1 MGGLSACMRSFTACF
16 LLLLS
21 TLVST
26 GDAQTNSQPAESSSP
41 QIGYKSATGADQKK
55 TLLLKDFH
63 PVSMLHA
70 PVHEIERAKY
80 YVIDV
85 HNHVNDAQGIDE
97 PMPPQRVVE
106 VMDKTNVK
114 TVVIL
119 TGMWGEKLQ
128 QVIDTMVKPY
138 PGRFMVFSQI
148 DWSKI
153 DDPNFSQEM
162 VAQLD
167 DAVSRGARGLK
178 VLKDLGL
185 GVKVKTGKLI
195 AVDDPRLDPIWEECG
210 RLGIPVSIHV
220 TDPEAFFHPIDNTN
234 ERYEELIE
242 HPDWSFYGSQFPS
255 KLSILQA
262 RDRAIAS
269 HPRTTFVALHM
280 ANWPENLDYV
290 AAELN
295 KHPNMM
301 VEFGARQAE
310 LGRQPR
316 RAREFFIKYQDRIMF
331 GTDNGME
338 EGMYRNHFRWLETA
352 DEYFDYWG
360 ILHRAAG
367 KFTAWNFRTQ
377 CSKRYITSTQS
388 VCFGNSTAQQNYRR
402 GLNETALLAD
412 TTFCCL
418 MEIDSYC
425 SRSNVPLHWMCEE
438 GEETGG
444 SIRTVENQGRRE

>member
-1 MGGLSACMRSFTACF
+1 MRSFTACF

-70 PVHEIERAKY
+70 PVHEIERAKF

-128 QVIDTMVKPY
+128 QVIDKMVKPY
-138 PGRFMVFSQI
+138 PGRFMVFTQI

-153 DDPNFSQEM
+153 DDPKFSEEM

-167 DAVSRGARGLK
+167 GAVSRGARGLK

-185 GVKVKTGKLI
+185 GVK
-195 AVDDPRLDPIWEECG
+195 D
-210 RLGIPVSIHV
+210 
-220 TDPEAFFHPIDNTN
+220 N

-290 AAELN
+290 AAELD

-331 GTDNGME
+331 GTDNGMD

-360 ILHRAAG
+360 YPA
-367 KFTAWNFRTQ
+367 
-377 CSKRYITSTQS
+377 
-388 VCFGNSTAQQNYRR
+388 
-402 GLNETALLAD
+402 
-412 TTFCCL
+412 
-418 MEIDSYC
+418 
-425 SRSNVPLHWMCEE
+425 
-438 GEETGG
+438 
-444 SIRTVENQGRRE
+444 QGRWKIYGMELPDSVLEKIYHLNAERVFRQFNSAAELQKGAQ